1 MLHQACDVSSP
12 FIQLPADPRGEI
24 FDRIG
29 QIRAELDAIQ
39 QDLQSPQPIVDELR
53 QVRAYLAARASARRA
68 FGEASFSDPAWDML
82 VQLYAH
88 NLAQRR
94 ISLSALCAIARVPAA
109 TGQRWIRQLEDNGH
123 VERTAD
129 PMDARKHRIQLTSSG
144 RSKLQAYFQAL
155 G

>member
-12 FIQLPADPRGEI
+12 FIQLPASASGDI

-39 QDLQSPQPIVDELR
+39 QELQSPQPIVHKLR

-68 FGEASFSDPAWDML
+68 FGQATFSDPAWDML

-88 NLAQRR
+88 DLAQRR
-94 ISLSALCAIARVPAA
+94 ISLSALCAIARVAAA

-123 VERTAD
+123 VQRTTD
-129 PMDARKHRIQLTSSG
+129 PMDARKHRVQLTSSG
-144 RSKLQAYFQAL
+144 RSKMQAYFEAL